1 MANCYQG
8 ACCVKKW
15 KLVMLAVAS
24 ASLAGCWQSDYAFEG
39 KYFAAEGE
47 ECATPTSAS
56 DREQYLLDITKQVHD
71 GKALY
76 SARFP
81 IAAKLG
87 APLTSEQSVAATDDN
102 ELTFRFTKPE
112 VSGVFSGSPAVEIE
126 LTVVPNKSRKDHLWM
141 KKATFTSVRDGKLI
155 ERDFLTT
162 LRAASKVGESG
173 ACLRKDSVTR

>member
-1 MANCYQG
+1 M
-8 ACCVKKW
+8 KKW

-39 KYFAAEGE
+39 KYFVAEGE
-47 ECATPTSAS
+47 ECAPPTSAS

-87 APLTSEQSVAATDDN
+87 APLTSEQSVTAT
-102 ELTFRFTKPE
+102 
-112 VSGVFSGSPAVEIE
+112 
-126 LTVVPNKSRKDHLWM
+126 
-141 KKATFTSVRDGKLI
+141 
-155 ERDFLTT
+155 
-162 LRAASKVGESG
+162 
-173 ACLRKDSVTR
+173 